1 MPVAERTRERSK
13 FYAGAAVAA
22 IGAVA
27 TIAGIVISSSYI
39 AAEASGANSA
49 VATGSVTGVGFTADV
64 TFDAD
69 DQLYAVR
76 LLVPLG
82 GSADN
87 EREARTVTCEIMGS
101 DRAVTAI
108 NGSQANVQTLVNG
121 AYEIGQA
128 QLPAGPASVR
138 CGWESPTDAD
148 ARRGI
153 TREFDVVPVHPGY
166 LESGAAIAFSGIVA
180 FLAGALVVAI
190 GWKRFR
196 ITS

>member
-13 FYAGAAVAA
+13 FYAGAAVAV
-22 IGAVA
+22 IGIVA

-39 AAEASGANSA
+39 AAESSGANLA
-49 VATGSVTGVGFTADV
+49 VATGSVEGVGFTDPV
-64 TFDAD
+64 TFEAQ

-76 LLVPLG
+76 LLVPIE
-82 GSADN
+82 GSADT
-87 EREARTVTCEIMGS
+87 EREARTLSCEIIGS

-108 NGSQANVQTLVNG
+108 NGSQANVHTLIDG

-128 QLPAGPASVR
+128 QLPAGPASVQ
-138 CGWESPTDAD
+138 CGWASPTDAD
-148 ARRGI
+148 ARRHI
-153 TREFDVVPVHPGY
+153 SREFDVVPVYPGY
-166 LESGAAIAFSGIVA
+166 LESGAAIAFTGIVA

-196 ITS
+196 VTS